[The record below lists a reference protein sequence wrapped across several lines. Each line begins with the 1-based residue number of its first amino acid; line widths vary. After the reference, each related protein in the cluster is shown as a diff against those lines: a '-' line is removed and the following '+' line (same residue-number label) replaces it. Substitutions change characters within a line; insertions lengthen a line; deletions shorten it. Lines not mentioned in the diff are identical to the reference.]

1 MANKNP
7 LPSQNLL
14 QIAGPLGRIERLAAA
29 LLRDRERAASTNSST
44 ECFACGRS
52 FSRRLVHGDDNSRF
66 CSKRCQAAFDAGFP
80 PYDSNRDRALTA
92 VPLSDWLMGGSRYF
106 EPVLRGSK
114 AWRKLQKSE
123 EWTTTPNLKIRPKK
137 PNNPNGLQGDFSR
150 PTDPLI
156 RSDWEPS
163 KNIDPNHPDL
173 AIPPF
178 LDRRPRIDAD
188 REDAPD
194 ESIEPSGR
202 AAA

>member
-14 QIAGPLGRIERLAAA
+14 QTAGPLGRIERLAAA
-29 LLRDRERAASTNSST
+29 LLRERERPASTNKST
-44 ECFACGRS
+44 ECFGCGRS

-66 CSKRCQAAFDAGFP
+66 CSKRCQDAYDAGFP
-80 PYDSNRDRALTA
+80 AYDPNRDRALTN
-92 VPLSDWLMGGSRYF
+92 VPLSAWLLGGSRYF
-106 EPVLRGSK
+106 EPVLRGSR
-114 AWRKLQKSE
+114 AWRRLGKSE

-137 PNNPNGLQGDFSR
+137 PSTLNGLQGDFSR

-178 LDRRPRIDAD
+178 LDRRPRTEAD
-188 REDAPD
+188 REDVPD
-194 ESIEPSGR
+194 ESIKQSGR